1 MVGKMNK
8 TEFVTV
14 KVSMICE
21 KTVEVEVAVPIDSLV
36 KDEEGIYSFDEIQ
49 EKAQELAD
57 GIINESDFCSI
68 NLDFVE
74 VVDTPDGFEYWQ

>member
-1 MVGKMNK
+1 MNK

>member
-1 MVGKMNK
+1 MSK

-21 KTVEVEVAVPIDSLV
+21 KTVEVQVSVPVKSLA
-36 KDEEGIYSFDEIQ
+36 KDEEGIYSFDVIQ
-49 EKAQELAD
+49 EKAQELAESM
-57 GIINESDFCSI
+57 IKESDFCSI